1 MNSGF
6 LSDTDVIA
14 EMTSTFADV
23 EVVSRGSSFFTA
35 RATRYGRRWILKGI
49 NPESA
54 DDVLARQQLLK
65 EFEILSSLSHPGIVR
80 FSGIEE
86 VDGLG
91 LCIIMEWIEGPTLE
105 EVLKQGVFSRHD
117 RRRLMLEIV
126 EAVAYLHS
134 KGVVHRDLKPSNIMV
149 RQNGLSAVII
159 DFGLADT
166 DAFTVVKYP
175 AGTKGYVSERQQQAD
190 TPDTSDDV
198 YSLGVVMSSLYPEY
212 GAIVRRC
219 KSRFG
224 KRYANASKLLQ
235 AFRRRSRLGRR
246 IIYASVAA
254 AAICVI
260 ATLSYHNLG
269 LRSSVDNLDG
279 QLSELREVSRQQ
291 DAAASQLREDTRQQ
305 NVAAD
310 RLRERLND
318 SVVNL
323 KRQLAV
329 ETQNRFDRERHDE
342 HIAELKHQLKSQCRA
357 IYAQYLKDR
366 KAPGYIEESYAQ
378 NLVIP
383 LREFRTSFIARHKGL
398 SEQDRQDLEYAF
410 RLYFDEIIKDYTNI
424 TNNERQ

>member
-14 EMTSTFADV
+14 EMTSTFADI
-23 EVVSRGSSFFTA
+23 EVVSRGSPFFIA

-105 EVLKQGVFSRHD
+105 EALKQGVFSRDD

-149 RQNGLSAVII
+149 RQNGMSAVII

-219 KSRFG
+219 KSCFG
-224 KRYANASKLLQ
+224 RRYANASKLLQ

-246 IIYASVAA
+246 IVYSSVAVA
-254 AAICVI
+254 ALCVI
-260 ATLSYHNLG
+260 ATLSYHNMG

-279 QLSELREVSRQQ
+279 QLSELRKDSRQQ
-291 DAAASQLREDTRQQ
+291 DAAAEQ
-305 NVAAD
+305 
-310 RLRERLND
+310 LND
-318 SVVNL
+318 SVINL
-323 KRQLAV
+323 KRRLAV
-329 ETQNRFDRERHDE
+329 ETQNRFDRERHDN

-366 KAPGYIEESYAQ
+366 KAPGFTEESYGQ
-378 NLVIP
+378 NLVIQ

-398 SEQDRQDLEYAF
+398 SEHDRQDLEFAF
-410 RLYFDEIIKDYTNI
+410 RLYFDEIIKDYNNI

>member
-23 EVVSRGSSFFTA
+23 EVVSRGTSFFTA

-65 EFEILSSLSHPGIVR
+65 EFEILSSLSHPSIVR

-91 LCIIMEWIEGPTLE
+91 VCIIMEWIEGPTLE
-105 EVLKQGVFSRHD
+105 EVLKQGIFSRND

-212 GAIVRRC
+212 GSIVRRC
-219 KSRFG
+219 KSRLG

-246 IIYASVAA
+246 IVYSSVAVA
-254 AAICVI
+254 ALCVI
-260 ATLSYHNLG
+260 ATLSYHNMG

-279 QLSELREVSRQQ
+279 QLSELRKDSRQQ
-291 DAAASQLREDTRQQ
+291 DAAAEQLREVSRQQ
-305 NVAAD
+305 NAAA
-310 RLRERLND
+310 EQLND
-318 SVVNL
+318 SVINL

-366 KAPGYIEESYAQ
+366 KAPGFTEEGYAT

-383 LREFRTSFIARHKGL
+383 LREFRTSFIARNKGL
-398 SEQDRQDLEYAF
+398 SEQDRQDLEFAF
-410 RLYFDEIIKDYTNI
+410 RLYFDEIIKDYNNI

>member
-23 EVVSRGSSFFTA
+23 EVVSRGTSFFTA

-65 EFEILSSLSHPGIVR
+65 EFEILSSLSHPDIVR

-91 LCIIMEWIEGPTLE
+91 VCIIMEWIEGPTLE
-105 EVLKQGVFSRHD
+105 EVLKQGIFSRND

-212 GAIVRRC
+212 GSIVRRC
-219 KSRFG
+219 KSRLG

-246 IIYASVAA
+246 IVYSSVAVA
-254 AAICVI
+254 ALCVI
-260 ATLSYHNLG
+260 ATLSYHNMG

-279 QLSELREVSRQQ
+279 QLSELRKDSRQQ
-291 DAAASQLREDTRQQ
+291 DAAAEQLREVSRQQ
-305 NVAAD
+305 NAAA
-310 RLRERLND
+310 EQLND
-318 SVVNL
+318 SVINL

-342 HIAELKHQLKSQCRA
+342 HIAELKHQLKSQCWA
-357 IYAQYLKDR
+357 IYAQYLRDR
-366 KAPGYIEESYAQ
+366 KAPGFTEESYGQ

-398 SEQDRQDLEYAF
+398 SEQDRQDLEFAF
-410 RLYFDEIIKDYTNI
+410 RLYFDEIIKDYSNI

>member
-23 EVVSRGSSFFTA
+23 EVVSRGTSFFTA

-105 EVLKQGVFSRHD
+105 EVLKQGVFSRDD

-175 AGTKGYVSERQQQAD
+175 AGTNGYVSERQQQAD
-190 TPDTSDDV
+190 APDTSDDV

-246 IIYASVAA
+246 IVYSSVAVA
-254 AAICVI
+254 ALCVI
-260 ATLSYHNLG
+260 ATLSYYNMG

-279 QLSELREVSRQQ
+279 QLSELRKDSRQQ
-291 DAAASQLREDTRQQ
+291 DAAAEQLREVSRQQ
-305 NVAAD
+305 NAAA
-310 RLRERLND
+310 EQLND
-318 SVVNL
+318 SVINL

-366 KAPGYIEESYAQ
+366 KAPGFKEEGYAT

>member
-23 EVVSRGSSFFTA
+23 EVVSRGTSFFTA

-65 EFEILSSLSHPGIVR
+65 EFEILSSLSHPSIVR

-91 LCIIMEWIEGPTLE
+91 VCIIMEWIEGPTLE
-105 EVLKQGVFSRHD
+105 EVLKQGIFSRND

-212 GAIVRRC
+212 GSIVRRC
-219 KSRFG
+219 KSRLG
-224 KRYANASKLLQ
+224 KRYANASKLLH

-246 IIYASVAA
+246 IVYSSVAVA
-254 AAICVI
+254 ALCVI
-260 ATLSYHNLG
+260 ATLSYHNMG

-279 QLSELREVSRQQ
+279 QLFELRKDSRLQDAAAEQLREVSRQQ
-291 DAAASQLREDTRQQ
+291 NAAAEQ
-305 NVAAD
+305 
-310 RLRERLND
+310 LND
-318 SVVNL
+318 SVINL

-366 KAPGYIEESYAQ
+366 KAPGFTEEGYAT

-398 SEQDRQDLEYAF
+398 SEQDRQDLEFAF
-410 RLYFDEIIKDYTNI
+410 TLYFDEIIKDYSNI

>member
-23 EVVSRGSSFFTA
+23 EVVSRGTSFFTA

-65 EFEILSSLSHPGIVR
+65 EFEILSSLSHPDIVR

-105 EVLKQGVFSRHD
+105 EALKQGIFSRND

-175 AGTKGYVSERQQQAD
+175 AGTKGYVSERQPQAD

-219 KSRFG
+219 KSRLG

-246 IIYASVAA
+246 IVYSSVAVA
-254 AAICVI
+254 ALCVI
-260 ATLSYHNLG
+260 ATLSYHNMG

-279 QLSELREVSRQQ
+279 QLSELRKDSRQQ
-291 DAAASQLREDTRQQ
+291 DAAADQLREVSRQQ
-305 NVAAD
+305 NAAA
-310 RLRERLND
+310 EQLND
-318 SVVNL
+318 SVINL

-342 HIAELKHQLKSQCRA
+342 HIAELKHQLKSQCWA

-366 KAPGYIEESYAQ
+366 KAPGFAEESYGQ

-398 SEQDRQDLEYAF
+398 SEQDRQDLEFAF

>member
-105 EVLKQGVFSRHD
+105 EALKQGVFSRHD

-219 KSRFG
+219 KSCLG

-279 QLSELREVSRQQ
+279 QLSELRKDSRLQDAAADQLREVSRQQ
-291 DAAASQLREDTRQQ
+291 NAAAEQ
-305 NVAAD
+305 
-310 RLRERLND
+310 LND
-318 SVVNL
+318 SVINL

-366 KAPGYIEESYAQ
+366 KAPGFTEEGYAT

-398 SEQDRQDLEYAF
+398 SEQDRQDLEFAF
-410 RLYFDEIIKDYTNI
+410 TLYFDEIIKDYNNI

>member
-23 EVVSRGSSFFTA
+23 EVVSRGTSFFTA

-65 EFEILSSLSHPGIVR
+65 EFEILSSLSHPSIVR

-91 LCIIMEWIEGPTLE
+91 VCIIMEWIEGPTLE
-105 EVLKQGVFSRHD
+105 EVLKQGIFSRND

-246 IIYASVAA
+246 IIYSSVAVA
-254 AAICVI
+254 ALCVI
-260 ATLSYHNLG
+260 ATLSYHNMG

-279 QLSELREVSRQQ
+279 QLSELRKDSRLQDAAADQLREVSRQQ
-291 DAAASQLREDTRQQ
+291 NAAAEQ
-305 NVAAD
+305 
-310 RLRERLND
+310 LND
-318 SVVNL
+318 SVINL

-366 KAPGYIEESYAQ
+366 KAPGFTEEGYAT

-398 SEQDRQDLEYAF
+398 SEQDRQDLEFAF
-410 RLYFDEIIKDYTNI
+410 TLYFDEIIKDYNNI

>member
-23 EVVSRGSSFFTA
+23 EVVSRGTSFFTA

-65 EFEILSSLSHPGIVR
+65 EFEILSALSHPGIVR

-105 EVLKQGVFSRHD
+105 EALKQGVFSRHD

-219 KSRFG
+219 KSCLG

-246 IIYASVAA
+246 IVYSSVAVVVL
-254 AAICVI
+254 CVI
-260 ATLSYHNLG
+260 ATLSYHNMG

-279 QLSELREVSRQQ
+279 QLSELRKDSRLQDAAADQLREVSRQQ
-291 DAAASQLREDTRQQ
+291 NAAAEQ
-305 NVAAD
+305 
-310 RLRERLND
+310 LND
-318 SVVNL
+318 SVINL

-366 KAPGYIEESYAQ
+366 KAPGFTEEGYAT

-398 SEQDRQDLEYAF
+398 SEQDRQDLEFAF
-410 RLYFDEIIKDYTNI
+410 TLYFDEIIKDYNNI

>member
-14 EMTSTFADV
+14 EMTSTFADI

-65 EFEILSSLSHPGIVR
+65 EFEILSALSHPGIVR

-105 EVLKQGVFSRHD
+105 EALKQGVFSRHD

-219 KSRFG
+219 KSCLG
-224 KRYANASKLLQ
+224 KRYANASKLLL
-235 AFRRRSRLGRR
+235 AFRRRSRLVRR
-246 IIYASVAA
+246 IVYSSVAVA
-254 AAICVI
+254 ALCVI
-260 ATLSYHNLG
+260 ATLSYHNMG

-279 QLSELREVSRQQ
+279 QLSELRKDSRLQDAAADQLREVSRQQ
-291 DAAASQLREDTRQQ
+291 NAAAEQ
-305 NVAAD
+305 
-310 RLRERLND
+310 LND
-318 SVVNL
+318 SVINL

-366 KAPGYIEESYAQ
+366 KAPGFKEEGYAT

-383 LREFRTSFIARHKGL
+383 LRGFRTSFIARHKGL
-398 SEQDRQDLEYAF
+398 SEQDRQDLEFAF
-410 RLYFDEIIKDYTNI
+410 RLYFDEIIKDYSNI